1 MKNIL
6 LLFITVLSAACTD
19 GNHVQ
24 TYRYEEIKTGKC
36 SADPLNTFHYTM
48 PEKNTGKLPLLIILD
63 SGGDGLFAVKKVLP
77 AAGLPPC
84 IMVGSD
90 LIKNNFPGFLQ
101 AAGVLIE
108 EAIRRF

>member
-36 SADPLNTFHYTM
+36 SADPLNTFHYSRSITM
-48 PEKNTGKLPLLIILD
+48 EFKGLKQVTILVVCVA
-63 SGGDGLFAVKKVLP
+63 L
-77 AAGLPPC
+77 AAAFGAAYLRT
-84 IMVGSD
+84 
-90 LIKNNFPGFLQ
+90 FL
-101 AAGVLIE
+101 VP
-108 EAIRRF
+108 